1 MRGSMFPRDT
11 RPKDVRPMKRSKSVQ
26 LGLLAAAAGGVL
38 AGCSEPV
45 QAPAPLTQIQQCV
58 DAQGKVL
65 PESECEKRGTAAN
78 TAGGHGMAP
87 FWIYH
92 MGMPFRVGQ
101 TVPNAGLYS
110 SPSPGVPTMRGGAA
124 LNAGVNVPGKTG
136 TVRGGFGSSATG
148 RAVYS

>member
-1 MRGSMFPRDT
+1 
-11 RPKDVRPMKRSKSVQ
+11 MKRSRSVN

-38 AGCSEPV
+38 SGCSAPVVAPPIEPK
-45 QAPAPLTQIQQCV
+45 QIQQCV
-58 DAQGKVL
+58 DAQGQVL
-65 PESECEKRGTAAN
+65 PESECEKRGSAAN
-78 TAGGHGMAP
+78 ATGGHFGGGP

-110 SPSPGVPTMRGGAA
+110 SPTPGVGSMRGSAA
-124 LNAGVNVPGKTG
+124 LNAGVNTPGKTG